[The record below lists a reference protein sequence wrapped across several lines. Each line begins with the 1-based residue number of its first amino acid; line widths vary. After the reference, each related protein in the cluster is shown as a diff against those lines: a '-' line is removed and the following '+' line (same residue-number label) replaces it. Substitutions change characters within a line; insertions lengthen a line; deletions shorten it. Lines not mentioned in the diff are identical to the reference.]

1 MKVAKPTFHI
11 EKEHIAIGVLIL
23 GYEFTTGIKNTKRF
37 LERKMQVTLSG
48 DVTLSDAEFI
58 RKILSTVFDTELNII
73 FEKNIAVITD
83 RS

>member
-1 MKVAKPTFHI
+1 
-11 EKEHIAIGVLIL
+11 
-23 GYEFTTGIKNTKRF
+23 
-37 LERKMQVTLSG
+37 MQVTLSG